1 MPTAQIQ
8 SFSIID
14 LPTSK
19 IIFSNERSQHNP
31 TYSLQTLLPTLITKI
46 QTSDNQK
53 PIFLKPGA
61 SSYLF
66 ISVDI
71 AKTAYILG
79 FSPAEIPIETLE
91 NLMKSLIEAY
101 QLLVHPISFASKRI
115 FEEKFEFLASETEKN
130 LQKFTGFEKVHAEI
144 QEINNE
150 MQKNITKMVF
160 QQENLIQMEKKTE
173 KLAELAGKFK
183 ENATELKVKYTEGSS
198 VGFWIFM
205 AALVLVIFAV
215 LIGILVS
222 SDDTEGESIGVVG
235 NFTNSTTSLQHF
247 IAKTQNS

>member
-19 IIFSNERSQHNP
+19 LIFSHERPQHHP
-31 TYSLQTLLPTLITKI
+31 PYSLQTLLPTLIPKL
-46 QTSDNQK
+46 QTSDSQN

-61 SSYLF
+61 SSYLL

-79 FSPAEIPIETLE
+79 FSPAEIPMETLE
-91 NLMKSLIEAY
+91 DLMKSLTEAY
-101 QLLVHPISFASKRI
+101 QSLGNPISFASKRI
-115 FEEKFEFLASETEKN
+115 LEEKFEFLASETEKN

-160 QQENLIQMEKKTE
+160 QQENLLQMEKKTE

-198 VGFWIFM
+198 IGFWIFM
-205 AALVLVIFAV
+205 AVLVLVIFAV

-222 SDDTEGESIGVVG
+222 SDETEGETLGVVG
-235 NFTNSTTSLQHF
+235 NFTNSTTEVQHF